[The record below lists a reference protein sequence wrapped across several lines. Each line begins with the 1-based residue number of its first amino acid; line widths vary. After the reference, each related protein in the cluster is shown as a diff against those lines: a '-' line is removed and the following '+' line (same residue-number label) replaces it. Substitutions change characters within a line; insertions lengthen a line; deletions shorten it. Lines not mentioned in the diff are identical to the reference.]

1 MAEILTEAE
10 VSYLAAQPL
19 GRLATVAP
27 DGTPQVKPVG
37 FRYDPDL
44 GVIDI
49 GGHDLAA
56 STKFRNVAAGSR
68 AALVVDDLV
77 SRQPWRVRGLEI
89 RGDAEALTDQEP
101 FRPGLAR
108 EVIRIHP
115 RRIISWGIEPGQA
128 GMKARSVPRTA
139 S

>member
-1 MAEILTEAE
+1 MTEILTEAE
-10 VSYLAAQPL
+10 ISYLAAQPL
-19 GRLATVAP
+19 GRLATVSP

-56 STKFRNVAAGSR
+56 STKFRNVLAGSR

-77 SRQPWRVRGLEI
+77 SREPWRVRGLEI

-115 RRIISWGIEPGQA
+115 RRVISWGIEPGQA
-128 GMKARSVPRTA
+128 GMKARSV

>member
-1 MAEILTEAE
+1 MAETLTEAE
-10 VSYLAAQPL
+10 VSYLSAQPL
-19 GRLATVAP
+19 GRLATVSP

-56 STKFRNVAAGSR
+56 STKFRNVVAGSR

-77 SRQPWRVRGLEI
+77 SREPWRVRGLEI

-115 RRIISWGIEPGQA
+115 RRVISWGIEPGQA
-128 GMKARSVPRTA
+128 GMKARSVP
-139 S
+139 

>member
-10 VSYLAAQPL
+10 ISYLADQPL
-19 GRLATVAP
+19 GRLATVSP

-37 FRYDPDL
+37 FRYDPEL

-49 GGHDLAA
+49 GGRDLAA
-56 STKFRNVAAGSR
+56 TTKFRNVAAGGR
-68 AALVVDDLV
+68 VALVVDDLV

-101 FRPGLAR
+101 FRPGMAR

-115 RRIISWGIEPGQA
+115 RRVVSWGIEPGQA
-128 GMKARSVPRTA
+128 GMKARGVS
-139 S
+139 

>member
-10 VSYLAAQPL
+10 FSYLAEQPL
-19 GRLATVAP
+19 GRLATVSP

-49 GGHDLAA
+49 GGHNMAA
-56 STKFRNVAAGSR
+56 STKFRNVAAGSQV
-68 AALVVDDLV
+68 ALVVDDLV
-77 SRQPWRVRGLEI
+77 SRDPWRVRGLEI
-89 RGDAEALTDQEP
+89 RGDAEALTDVSY
-101 FRPGLAR
+101 RPGLPR

-115 RRIISWGIEPGQA
+115 RRILSWGIEPGQA
-128 GMKARSVPRTA
+128 GMTGRSV

>member
-1 MAEILTEAE
+1 MALTEAE
-10 VSYLAAQPL
+10 IAYLESQPL
-19 GRLATVAP
+19 GRLATVSP

-37 FRYDPDL
+37 FRYDRDL

-77 SRQPWRVRGLEI
+77 SRMPWVVRGIEI
-89 RGDAEALTDQEP
+89 RGDAEALTGQEP
-101 FRPGLAR
+101 QRPGFSA

-115 RRIISWGIEPGQA
+115 RRVITWGIESPD
-128 GMKARSVPRTA
+128 ARMRGRNVS
-139 S
+139 